1 MSTNTSNLPDVQEL
15 QRIANQLF
23 KALPEEA
30 PKEISLDP
38 YKHPRAA
45 ALAQSVS
52 GGGNPAIGL
61 LFEWP
66 GSTGDNPAH
75 RITGISCGSTSHPAV
90 VGWCRHFNSWGTGCQ
105 PGPFQARF
113 QSGWDRLYT
122 GQQLLHPGS

>member
-52 GGGNPAIGL
+52 GGGQLCHWASFRMAWL
-61 LFEWP
+61 
-66 GSTGDNPAH
+66 H
-75 RITGISCGSTSHPAV
+75 R
-90 VGWCRHFNSWGTGCQ
+90 R
-105 PGPFQARF
+105 
-113 QSGWDRLYT
+113 
-122 GQQLLHPGS
+122 